1 MNENTNNDKQD
12 KKKEGSTLP
21 TTTIDLDALDS
32 TEALCE
38 DKLIFYDECQRM
50 AEKIRQKA
58 MHNIEKGHRDTNDK
72 SNVDTKNA
80 PSCFFIDGPRGSGK
94 STLLRAIRDA
104 VASDKLNTNKNPNVQ
119 IFPLADVDPTE
130 LGKGENFFVYL
141 LGKVYSQLQDK
152 IKQSNGRD
160 ALLEKIRTA
169 LNTIRDMSGGLQ
181 MLMDSEEVL
190 KKNGT
195 PEFFM
200 ENCLDK
206 CSDSTKM
213 REKFSSLIDTLADI
227 LNTDVFLVT
236 IDDADL
242 NFNKCEDV
250 LEYIRK
256 YMHSPRLIFLFAGD
270 MQLYSHIVRGMQLQ
284 NFHEKQLKHDYQHKN
299 NRNQLLGSIEEQY
312 LMKIFPVDNR
322 IHTKSLKTIIDEER
336 HITISISKRDSDNQ
350 TKGIDIKGA
359 LAKYLKTNVEDA
371 TIDTILYL
379 PLRSVLQ
386 LLRHLVRNPYK
397 NDTHEAAQY
406 RWKGIQDVFLQTLIE
421 YNVNYTQMGT
431 DDIWILQRTV
441 LEYYARAGLWHADL
455 SLLANEG
462 ETKARQVALYLA
474 ETVNLS
480 TTSLSSKIK
489 YWCACFP
496 LWQRIREE
504 RLSSG
509 NDIGTRNL
517 LESCLK
523 QSNEQYG
530 SPWANLACAAMAPNT
545 KEEFLF
551 GRGTICILNENCEQ
565 NNEIGQDARIGFHA
579 LAETITK
586 KTNNRAQEEML
597 VHAALSASFCR
608 IDDNMSSYFYL
619 SVYHLLTY
627 IAEWLD
633 FGQRLLADLEQSNQ
647 RDDGKNASE
656 EIKDAIRKKLSKSII
671 ASETQ
676 RMRKVLPKE
685 TGASSQ
691 NEWDSEDTDGDSE
704 YFSTITRNAFE
715 YSWQPGNGLITD
727 ICQWIE
733 KYAGISYISSP
744 VDYFRAW
751 EGFKSKCDELTY
763 AYVSEYRRGKTSPD
777 CASIFSAYLNA
788 IEHAMT
794 FLSDQR
800 QTAHEETETNPEN
813 TNLTI
818 QSCIIEFPLWKTLKD
833 FLDSNDNYLKKVR
846 IGRFVNRGRKKIYHQ
861 NKYIYKSWIT
871 KISSIEKELNAT
883 QLKFQAAQ
891 QKLKEA
897 RITQK
902 EKENRLKRIQETI
915 FEISKKRDELATMN
929 KGLFESEQEFKQLI
943 EQLKIIERNI
953 IGLIDEIERQY
964 HRIKVKGDGY
974 LERANIKESFPAQL
988 RAWIAIKKEME
999 KYQLTGSNKQSAK
1012 AISESTLNI
1021 NELGIDLITV
1031 RDRIS
1036 KETIKYQS
1044 VIRDRSQTDNELLEQ
1059 KKKLDEFFLL
1069 EFSASVDL
1077 QNARVKCE
1085 TAQTSVNE
1093 AQAHLETAVN
1103 DLEKAKKSCKQ
1114 AEEIYMNYKIFNRDE

>member
-32 TEALCE
+32 TEALSE

-58 MHNIEKGHRDTNDK
+58 MHNIGKGHRDTNDK

-160 ALLEKIRTA
+160 ALLDKIRTA

-242 NFNKCEDV
+242 NFSKCEDV

-284 NFHEKQLKHDYQHKN
+284 NFHEKQLKHDYQHKK
-299 NRNQLLGSIEEQY
+299 NREQLLGSIEDQY
-312 LMKIFPVDNR
+312 LLKIFPVDNR
-322 IHTKSLKTIIDEER
+322 IHTKSLKTIIDEGQ
-336 HITISISKRDSDNQ
+336 HITISISKSNGDER

-371 TIDTILYL
+371 SIDTILYL

-386 LLRHLVRNPYK
+386 LLRHLVKNPYQ

-406 RWKGIQDVFLQTLIE
+406 RWKGFQDVFLQTLIE
-421 YNVNYTQMGT
+421 YNVNYTQIGT
-431 DDIWILQRTV
+431 NDIRILQKTV
-441 LEYYARAGLWHADL
+441 LEYYARTGLWHADL
-455 SLLANEG
+455 SLQANEG

-509 NDIGTRNL
+509 NDIGTRDL
-517 LESCLK
+517 LESSLK

-530 SPWANLACAAMAPNT
+530 SPWANLACAAMAPNI

-579 LAETITK
+579 LAEAIKK
-586 KTNNRAQEEML
+586 KTNNRTQEEMQA
-597 VHAALSASFCR
+597 HAALSASFCR
-608 IDDNMSSYFYL
+608 IDDSKSSYFYL
-619 SVYHLLTY
+619 SVYHLMMY

-633 FGQRLLADLEQSNQ
+633 LGQKILINRDQSNQ
-647 RDDGKNASE
+647 RDDEENASE
-656 EIKDAIRKKLSKSII
+656 ELKNAIWEKLSKPLV

-676 RMRKVLPKE
+676 RISKVLPKG
-685 TGASSQ
+685 TGASPQ
-691 NEWDSEDTDGDSE
+691 NERHSESTVVNGE
-704 YFSTITRNAFE
+704 YFSSISHNAFE
-715 YSWQPGNGLITD
+715 YSWQPRSGTIAD
-727 ICQWIE
+727 IYQWIE
-733 KYAGISYISSP
+733 KYVSLSYISSP
-744 VDYFRAW
+744 VDYYLAW
-751 EGFKSKCDELTY
+751 EGFKSKCIELTY
-763 AYVSEYRRGKTSPD
+763 GHVSEYRQGKTSPD

-788 IEHAMT
+788 IEHAMA
-794 FLSDQR
+794 FLCDQR
-800 QTAHEETETNPEN
+800 QTAHGQTKPKTEN
-813 TNLTI
+813 TIPTI
-818 QSCIIEFPLWKTLKD
+818 QSCIREFPLWKSLKD
-833 FLDSNDNYLKKVR
+833 FMGSKRNYLKQVR
-846 IGRFVNRGRKKIYHQ
+846 IGYFVNVKRKQKFHEYKIAYQ
-861 NKYIYKSWIT
+861 SPLS
-871 KISSIEKELNAT
+871 KISALEKELKAT
-883 QLKFQAAQ
+883 QLKLIAAQ
-891 QKLKEA
+891 QGLNEA
-897 RITQK
+897 RIKQK
-902 EKENRLKRIQETI
+902 EKEIKFKRIQEAI
-915 FEISKKRDELATMN
+915 FETSQKRDELAKMN
-929 KGLFESEQEFKQLI
+929 KGLFESEQALKQSIKQL
-943 EQLKIIERNI
+943 QMDERSI
-953 IGLIDEIERQY
+953 IGLIDEIEEQSR
-964 HRIKVKGDGY
+964 RIKAKVDVSQK
-974 LERANIKESFPAQL
+974 RANIKEPMPAHL
-988 RAWIAIKKEME
+988 RAWLVINMAMG
-999 KYQLTGSNKQSAK
+999 KYQLTGSNKPSTK
-1012 AISESTLNI
+1012 AISESSLNI
-1021 NELGIDLITV
+1021 KELGKDLISV

-1036 KETIKYQS
+1036 NETIHYQS
-1044 VIRDRSQTDNELLEQ
+1044 LIRDRVKTDNELLEQ
-1059 KKKLDEFFLL
+1059 KKKLDELLQL

-1103 DLEKAKKSCKQ
+1103 DLEKAKKTCKQ
-1114 AEEIYMNYKIFNRDE
+1114 AEEIYKNYKISNRDE